1 LALVENFSPG
11 TGFSNGSSF
20 RLGDSFPT
28 AGRVSSSRPATAGFF
43 YALLAYGSW
52 GLFPLYWKSFGTVSP
67 VEIVSHRVLW
77 SLILLT
83 VLTLVS
89 GQGRET
95 WRVLRDGKRLL
106 LLALTATL
114 LSINW
119 GLFIYG
125 VVSSQVVEA
134 SLGYFLNP
142 LVSILLA
149 LLFLKERLNL
159 IQTMAVLLAA
169 CGVVHFGWF
178 LGRLPWIALSLAL
191 TFGLYGLLRK
201 TIAVSPLV
209 GLLIETAL
217 MAPAALALVGILSS
231 QGKAAFGSSMK
242 LSLLFFGAGVVTT
255 LPLLWFNSAAK
266 LLRLSTMGFLQ
277 YLAPTLQL
285 LVGVIVF
292 QEAFTTRQAISF
304 ALIWSAIGIY
314 LLSLLRSRR
323 FPDPVPDAD

>member
-1 LALVENFSPG
+1 MFR
-11 TGFSNGSSF
+11 SF
-20 RLGDSFPT
+20 
-28 AGRVSSSRPATAGFF
+28 RPATAGFL

-52 GLFPLYWKSFGTVSP
+52 GLLPLYWKSFGTASP

-77 SLILLT
+77 SLMLLA
-83 VLTLVS
+83 VLTAVS
-89 GQGRET
+89 GQGQEARE
-95 WRVLRDGKRLL
+95 VLRDSKRLL

-114 LSINW
+114 LSVNW

-125 VVSSQVVEA
+125 LISAQVVET

-149 LLFLKERLNL
+149 LLFLKERLSL
-159 IQTMAVLLAA
+159 VQSAAVLLAV
-169 CGVVHFGWF
+169 CGVVQFGWF

-201 TIAVSPLV
+201 TIAVSPLL

-217 MAPAALALVGILSS
+217 MAPAALAVVLILSN
-231 QGKAAFGSSMK
+231 QGRAAFGSSAK

-255 LPLLWFNSAAK
+255 LPLLWFNSATK

-292 QEAFTTRQAISF
+292 REAFTMRQAISF
-304 ALIWSAIGIY
+304 ALIWSAIAIY
-314 LLSLLRSRR
+314 LVSLLRSRR

>member
-1 LALVENFSPG
+1 MFR
-11 TGFSNGSSF
+11 SF
-20 RLGDSFPT
+20 
-28 AGRVSSSRPATAGFF
+28 RPATAGFL

-52 GLFPLYWKSFGTVSP
+52 GLLPLYWKSFGTASP

-77 SLILLT
+77 SLMLLA
-83 VLTLVS
+83 VLTAVS
-89 GQGRET
+89 GQGQEARE
-95 WRVLRDGKRLL
+95 VVRDSKRLL

-114 LSINW
+114 LSVNW

-125 VVSSQVVEA
+125 VISVQVVET

-149 LLFLKERLNL
+149 LLFLKERLSL
-159 IQTMAVLLAA
+159 VQSAAVLLAV
-169 CGVVHFGWF
+169 CGVAQFGWF

-217 MAPAALALVGILSS
+217 MAPAALAVVLILSN
-231 QGKAAFGSSMK
+231 QGRAAFGSSAK

-255 LPLLWFNSAAK
+255 LPLLWFNSATK

-292 QEAFTTRQAISF
+292 REAFTMRQAISF
-304 ALIWSAIGIY
+304 ALIWSAIAIY
-314 LLSLLRSRR
+314 LVSLLRSRR